1 MTIKIRFSHVM
12 QTVTCSAPLIRMY
25 SRLSD
30 RKVISIHRLPERI
43 QSLTFTPAC
52 VNKEQRTV
60 RIASTSYDHLLKA
73 INGNAI
79 IKL

>member
-1 MTIKIRFSHVM
+1 MTIKICFSHLM
-12 QTVTCSAPLIRMY
+12 ETVTCSAPLIRAY

-30 RKVISIHRLPERI
+30 RKVVSIHRLPAGI
-43 QSLTFTPAC
+43 QRLTFTPSC

-60 RIASTSYDHLLKA
+60 RIASTSYDHLMRA
-73 INGNAI
+73 IERNAV

>member
-12 QTVTCSAPLIRMY
+12 ETVTCSAPLIRMY

-30 RKVISIHRLPERI
+30 RKVISIHRLPKEI
-43 QSLTFTPAC
+43 QSCTFTPVC
-52 VNKEQRTV
+52 VDKENRTV

-73 INGNAI
+73 IDNNAI
-79 IKL
+79 IRL

>member
-1 MTIKIRFSHVM
+1 MTIKIRFSHLM
-12 QTVTCSAPLIRMY
+12 ETVTCSAPLVCVY

-30 RKVISIHRLPERI
+30 RKVISIHRLPKQI

-60 RIASTSYDHLLKA
+60 RIASVSYDHLLRAIGNKA
-73 INGNAI
+73 V